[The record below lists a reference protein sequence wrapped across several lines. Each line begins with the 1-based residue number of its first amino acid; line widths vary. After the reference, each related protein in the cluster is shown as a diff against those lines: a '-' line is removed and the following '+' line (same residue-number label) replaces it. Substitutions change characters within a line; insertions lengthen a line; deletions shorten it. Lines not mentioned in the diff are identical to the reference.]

1 MTTEDTMALRSFG
14 KDPETNGDHCPTVWL
29 DEEKGE
35 FVFQGWQADEALQA
49 ECLATGPI
57 PDTEAVVRLPVRMVQ
72 QIREA
77 CDVAEGA
84 AVR

>member
-29 DEEKGE
+29 DEDKGE
-35 FVFQGWQADEALQA
+35 IVFQGWRADDALQA
-49 ECLATGPI
+49 ECLATGSI
-57 PDTEAVVRLPVRMVQ
+57 PDTEAVVRLPLRMAE

-77 CDVAEGA
+77 LNA
-84 AVR
+84 ADGSSVR

>member
-1 MTTEDTMALRSFG
+1 MEAIMSLRFFG

-29 DEEKGE
+29 DEEKQE
-35 FVFQGWQADEALQA
+35 LVFQGRKADETLQA
-49 ECLATGPI
+49 QCLATGPI
-57 PDTEAVVRLPVRMVQ
+57 PDTEAVVRLPVRMAQ

-77 CDVAEGA
+77 CDAAEGS

>member
-1 MTTEDTMALRSFG
+1 MPLRSFG

-29 DEEKGE
+29 DEEKQE
-35 FVFQGWQADEALQA
+35 LVFQGWKADDELQA
-49 ECLATGPI
+49 ECLKTGSI
-57 PDTEAVVRLPVRMVQ
+57 PDTEAVVRLPARMAQ

-77 CDVAEGA
+77 LDAADGS

>member
-1 MTTEDTMALRSFG
+1 MSLSCFG
-14 KDPETNGDHCPTVWL
+14 KDPETNGDHCPTVFL
-29 DEEKGE
+29 DEEKQE
-35 FVFQGWQADEALQA
+35 FVFQGWKADEALQA

-57 PDTEAVVRLPVRMVQ
+57 PDTEAVVRLPVRMAQ

-77 CDVAEGA
+77 LDAAERA